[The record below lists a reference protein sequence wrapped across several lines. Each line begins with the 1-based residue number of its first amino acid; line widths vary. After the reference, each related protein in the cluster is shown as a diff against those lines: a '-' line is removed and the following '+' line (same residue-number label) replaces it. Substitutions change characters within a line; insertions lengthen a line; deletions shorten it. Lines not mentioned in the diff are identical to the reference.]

1 MWALRSQ
8 EPRSTKIGVRSDSQ
22 TGLERPVVM
31 VPLRVYLDYS
41 DFSTLAN
48 ASRTV
53 EQDNIRRQL
62 TMWAEEGLVQ
72 FVFSGAHLVEMAP
85 LDACYTPAA
94 VARADLLVSLCRRNA
109 VISFDRL
116 IIAELKCLQ
125 DAALPAPIV
134 ISTSAEWYP
143 ELGNLVS
150 PVQWVDAMKEVDVT
164 CKEHGLNR
172 QQRRQ
177 LKRKFFKHG
186 KPAKATR
193 RFLQINE
200 RSTDYKELIERYP
213 MRLQDAKVLGQ
224 YAIGKVTAAQ
234 ADEAFLESLRDPR
247 WMMQWFTNHH
257 AKLSP
262 FSQWLRAPAEKLLAA
277 VTDIAEAARQLH
289 ELGSIIGPSYKPE
302 YLTAEYWKRQ
312 QNEIL
317 CSIARRLLEAQ
328 NLGAQDNVT
337 ASDIDERCPGL
348 STFFR
353 TVHSAVRD
361 VTGKTPRQ
369 AMASDFPDGVHAM
382 YAPYVDVFRA
392 DSYMANHVRN
402 CVQRQG
408 TVVVPK
414 LSQLVPVIKNCL
426 NI

>member
-1 MWALRSQ
+1 MWTLCSQ
-8 EPRSTKIGVRSDSQ
+8 ESQSTKCSFQSESQ
-22 TGLERPVVM
+22 AGLERPVVM
-31 VPLRVYLDYS
+31 MPLRVYLDYS

-48 ASRTV
+48 ANRTA

-72 FVFSGAHLVEMAP
+72 FVFSGAHLIEMAP

-94 VARADLLVSLCRRNA
+94 VARADLLVSLCHRNA

-116 IIAELKCLQ
+116 ILAELNCLQ
-125 DAALPAPIV
+125 DPELPAPKV

-143 ELGNLVS
+143 EVGNLVS

-164 CKEHGLNR
+164 SKEIGLNR

-177 LKRKFFKHG
+177 LKRKFFKNG
-186 KPAKATR
+186 QPTKATR
-193 RFLQINE
+193 RFLQFNE
-200 RSTDYKELIERYP
+200 QSADYKELIEQYP

-224 YAIGKVTAAQ
+224 YTVGKATAAQ
-234 ADEAFLESLRDPR
+234 ANEAFLESLRDPR
-247 WMMQWFTNHH
+247 WMMQWFANHY
-257 AKLSP
+257 AKLST

-277 VTDIAEAARQLH
+277 VTDIAEAARRIH
-289 ELGSIIGPSYKPE
+289 ELGSIIGPSHKP
-302 YLTAEYWKRQ
+302 YLTSEYWERQ
-312 QNEIL
+312 QDEIL
-317 CSIARRLLEAQ
+317 CSIARRLLEVHSP
-328 NLGAQDNVT
+328 GAHFDVI
-337 ASDIDERCPGL
+337 AGDIDERCPGL

-353 TVHSAVRD
+353 TAHSAVRD
-361 VTGKTPRQ
+361 VTGRTPRQ
-369 AMASDFPDGVHAM
+369 PKASDFADGVHAM

-392 DSYMANHVRN
+392 DSYMANHVRI
-402 CVQRQG
+402 CVQRHG
-408 TVVVPK
+408 TMVVPK